1 MQDQTK
7 QEKSN
12 TWWIVLLAVLAAI
25 ALTLGALWAFGAF
38 NQNDSVSQG
47 PEIGVPP
54 AEPGKPT
61 GTALDA
67 VNIRSGP
74 GTQYPSYGVVAKGTT
89 GELIGVSSSGGWW
102 VVKMSTD
109 IDPSGQGWAS
119 ADHVKA
125 ENTEGLPVIAD
136 PTLPPEVP
144 VPLPPISLPSATA
157 LDVVY
162 IRSGPGVQ
170 YAAYGMAQKGATGE
184 VIGVSEDGK
193 WWVVRLSTDLVQS
206 GQGWVSADWVETE
219 FTENV
224 PVIPAPPAT

>member
-1 MQDQTK
+1 M
-7 QEKSN
+7 
-12 TWWIVLLAVLAAI
+12 
-25 ALTLGALWAFGAF
+25 
-38 NQNDSVSQG
+38 
-47 PEIGVPP
+47 
-54 AEPGKPT
+54 
-61 GTALDA
+61 
-67 VNIRSGP
+67 
-74 GTQYPSYGVVAKGTT
+74 
-89 GELIGVSSSGGWW
+89 
-102 VVKMSTD
+102 VKMSTD

-184 VIGVSEDGK
+184 VIGVSEDGQ